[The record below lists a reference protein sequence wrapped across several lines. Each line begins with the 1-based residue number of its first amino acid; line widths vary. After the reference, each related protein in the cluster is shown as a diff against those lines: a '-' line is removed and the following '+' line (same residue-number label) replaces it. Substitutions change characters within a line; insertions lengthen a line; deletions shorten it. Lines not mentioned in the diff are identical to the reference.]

1 MDGEPSATFADT
13 RHGHEAYVCMD
24 TRHGHETITIDHDTV
39 VLQSRRYRS
48 IYDHDVDDVTM
59 TGRRISVVAR
69 AFLYMVARTA
79 HTHTSHRIESGSSQH
94 EKISKEKLDVVGPS
108 AENGMQERMSCIVC
122 DGARRRRTP
131 PLGPAACPHV
141 VLSSNVTSTVSHS
154 NESAVPTSRR
164 VVGKIRENRTRNY
177 GSQDS

>member
-1 MDGEPSATFADT
+1 
-13 RHGHEAYVCMD
+13 MD

-94 EKISKEKLDVVGPS
+94 EKISQKKNLMLWVPQPRTECRKGCHVSYVT
-108 AENGMQERMSCIVC
+108 AH
-122 DGARRRRTP
+122 GAGGRRRLDPR
-131 PLGPAACPHV
+131 LV
-141 VLSSNVTSTVSHS
+141 LMLSSRLT
-154 NESAVPTSRR
+154 
-164 VVGKIRENRTRNY
+164 
-177 GSQDS
+177 